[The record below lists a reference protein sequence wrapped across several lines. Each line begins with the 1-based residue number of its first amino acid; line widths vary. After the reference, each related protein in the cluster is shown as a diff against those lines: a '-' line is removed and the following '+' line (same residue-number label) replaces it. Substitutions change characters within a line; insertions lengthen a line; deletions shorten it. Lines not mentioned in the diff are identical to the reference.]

1 MTGPLFG
8 KKGDRRLLV
17 SLFILEFSDGHSCLR
32 IIEGVA
38 RGFKGLRSH
47 LLCSLILRFQA
58 SYLEPIPEEDF
69 MS

>member
-47 LLCSLILRFQA
+47 ALCSLILRFQA
-58 SYLEPIPEEDF
+58 HTSNRFPKNA
-69 MS
+69 S